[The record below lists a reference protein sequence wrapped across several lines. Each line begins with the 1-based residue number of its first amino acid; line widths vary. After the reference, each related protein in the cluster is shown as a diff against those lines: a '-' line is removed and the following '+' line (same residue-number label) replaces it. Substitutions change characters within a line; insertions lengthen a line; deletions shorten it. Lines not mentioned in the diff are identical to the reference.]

1 MFVGCVRRAPLP
13 DRGQLCVY
21 FPIIRGCRQQRILTS
36 RTVRTDGGTPKTR
49 ENNSS
54 FLTAQEEE
62 EEEVQGMRREGERL
76 STTERSLVD
85 YNRTSS
91 VQ

>member
-1 MFVGCVRRAPLP
+1 M
-13 DRGQLCVY
+13 Y

-36 RTVRTDGGTPKTR
+36 RTVRTDGGTPETR

-62 EEEVQGMRREGERL
+62 EEVGGERMGKEQKEL
-76 STTERSLVD
+76 ERKGERRGRRRQEAEEHRC
-85 YNRTSS
+85 NRFLGVYISCGGS
-91 VQ
+91 A